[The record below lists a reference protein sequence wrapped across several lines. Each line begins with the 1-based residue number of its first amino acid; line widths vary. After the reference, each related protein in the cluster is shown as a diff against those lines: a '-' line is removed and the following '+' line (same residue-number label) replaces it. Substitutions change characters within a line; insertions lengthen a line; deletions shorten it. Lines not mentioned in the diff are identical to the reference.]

1 MLKKTV
7 TYTNLDGQ
15 AISKDLYF
23 NISTNDIAQKEALSD
38 SKWSAKL
45 QEIAK
50 SDKLSEIYPM
60 VMEFIEEGYGIR
72 TEDGDFE
79 KDPQHTEKFRRSMA
93 FQALMEDL
101 LLDTTNNGTKLAD
114 FLAGMMPAELMN
126 KAREMQ
132 AVPGFRPGA
141 DTSRP
146 TPPVAGQPVQ
156 VTPSEPPLREGETP
170 NTDWAEHQQQV
181 QVDQQ
186 EAIRQYAEPRNPE
199 LPGQQPF
206 QQ

>member
-1 MLKKTV
+1 RRQPGLLSPRFLRKSTMLKKTV

-79 KDPQHTEKFRRSMA
+79 KDPQHTEKFRRS
-93 FQALMEDL
+93 
-101 LLDTTNNGTKLAD
+101 
-114 FLAGMMPAELMN
+114 
-126 KAREMQ
+126 
-132 AVPGFRPGA
+132 
-141 DTSRP
+141 
-146 TPPVAGQPVQ
+146 
-156 VTPSEPPLREGETP
+156 
-170 NTDWAEHQQQV
+170 
-181 QVDQQ
+181 
-186 EAIRQYAEPRNPE
+186 
-199 LPGQQPF
+199 
-206 QQ
+206 